1 MTLRL
6 RAIAARRR
14 AAPPALLVVAALA
27 LASCEPSKT
36 TSTTTTPGGVTD
48 GVAPTV
54 SSVALRSN
62 RDTIDV
68 NSPLNVTVTAT
79 DNRSIGRL
87 DVTIKAGATQ
97 LVRDTTN
104 LATGQA
110 TFAKTITVRMTGI
123 AAGTPV
129 RVISVARDGSLNNSN
144 VDTLLLVTKDSV
156 APTVTLNQPVTAQS
170 YRLADTVK
178 VDVNAADSS
187 GLAKVYYSIFR
198 INSPI
203 DTALVKLDSVVP
215 TAGTSTQRTV
225 FPFVYTGAVLPGD
238 YIVRSRAVD
247 VSGNVTSVPQVRVL
261 LRDPTPPGLVVSL
274 PGRDTTVTAADTNF
288 IITFRATDNI
298 SLVRVKA
305 WGVTYKGNPV
315 LGRVDTLLRYDTT
328 FAPVGGSTGS
338 LRAGL
343 LDTTIQRRMLA
354 VGQGSFDPETV
365 TMFVRATDQSGNDST
380 VKRRIILLGRL
391 FTQDTLKPRIDTIVP
406 GDLAT
411 VTLGSNFTISARLR
425 DNFGL
430 KRFSVVG
437 ISTRGDPALGAVD
450 TTIRYDSV
458 FAPIKSGGVT
468 GFRAGLTD
476 TTITRVMT
484 SVVPAGSPDTL
495 RLIFRVTDNTGR
507 DSVITRRVIL
517 LSGPTVTLG
526 APINGSTTFPGTRIP
541 ISVTATGPSRLIELG
556 YRIANAKWVP
566 PVKRVDVTALSTTS
580 ATIVD
585 TVVVPDTV
593 LSGSFIKV
601 VPFARDVVN
610 PGVTVLGDSANV
622 LVNVPTADV
631 IGPLVYQ
638 TIPPRIETNDSIVV
652 RASDPSGIKTIDFV
666 LLDDSLGTTIQ
677 SGNVTFGAPF
687 PKDTALRAKITIPL
701 ASLGRRY
708 RFYSFSTDGL
718 GNRANSVPTGTTLPD
733 SIRADTLRGVLAF
746 GRTFRNAALPTGT
759 LAGDLIVD
767 RRNNAYISNI
777 ARNQLEFWRLN
788 DSTFRPPIF
797 VGSQPWG
804 MTFNRSGDSIFV
816 ANSGGTN
823 ISVVDTLGKLER
835 RRIKTPANVLY
846 VITQS
851 IDPSSGVTR
860 LTLKGLVQYSDRPQ
874 YIAMSKNKNLY
885 YSTRPTGEATAGT
898 IRRVDPSQPPATT
911 ESQQLSTYAALG
923 PTNQFV
929 LFNVDSL
936 IIWKSLKDSISDNI
950 TIFDRPYGGPTRI
963 DQTVTTGLGTFTLGV
978 TDSNAVSL
986 CTVKLRIAGSDCR
999 AEQIDVASLAL
1010 TDTTFLA
1017 SGGDGRAIAFGEA
1030 NVLTRAGRVMLVI
1043 DTAGSWNNV
1052 VGSAGTSVRDLTNNA
1067 SDVVFGL
1074 AVDSLSQTVLANG
1087 KAAFFSDINA
1097 SALFN
1102 LRLQGSFQT
1111 TLPGNGVAYHP
1122 NAVCSI
1128 GGTTQSRVSFV
1139 MQGDSS
1145 IAIVDCFS
1153 FRRSKLIPVRTALY
1167 GAIRAVLPT
1176 ATELGTDPTLSVK
1189 LYCLTKEGLLVI
1201 PIRTA
1206 DLPP

>member
-1 MTLRL
+1 MN
-6 RAIAARRR
+6 AAGR
-14 AAPPALLVVAALA
+14 AAGSALLALA
-27 LASCEPSKT
+27 VLVLASCEPAKT
-36 TSTTTTPGGVTD
+36 TGSTPTNPGGNTD
-48 GVAPTV
+48 NVAPTV
-54 SSVALRSN
+54 GSVALGAN

-79 DNRSIGRL
+79 DNRSIRRL

-97 LVRDTTN
+97 LARDTTN
-104 LATGQA
+104 LSTGQA
-110 TFAKTITVRMTGI
+110 TYAKTITVRLTGI
-123 AAGTPV
+123 AAGTAV
-129 RVISVARDGSLNNSN
+129 RVISITQDGALNNSLT
-144 VDTLLLVTKDSV
+144 DTLLLVTKDSL
-156 APTVTLNQPVTAQS
+156 APIVTLNQPVTAQS
-170 YRLADTVK
+170 YRLGDTVK

-187 GLAKVYYSIFR
+187 GLAKIYYSILR

-203 DTALVKLDSVVP
+203 DTQLVKTDSAVP
-215 TAGTSTQRTV
+215 AGGTSTQRTV
-225 FPFVYTGAVLPGD
+225 FPFVYGVAVLPGD

-261 LRDPTPPGLVVSL
+261 LRDPTPPGLLVLL
-274 PGRDTTVTAADTNF
+274 PGRDTTVTAGDTNF

-305 WGVTYKGNPV
+305 WGVTYRGNPA

-328 FAPVGGSTGS
+328 FAPSNGSAGS
-338 LRAGL
+338 LRTGL
-343 LDTTIQRRMLA
+343 VDTTIQRRMLA
-354 VGQGSFDPETV
+354 VGQGAFTPETV

-380 VKRRIILLGRL
+380 LTRRVILSGRL
-391 FTQDTLKPRIDTIVP
+391 FTQDSIKPRIDTIVP

-411 VTLGSNFTISARLR
+411 VTLGSNFTVSARLR

-430 KRFSVVG
+430 ARFSVVG
-437 ISTRGDPALGAVD
+437 FSTRGDPALGAVD

-468 GFRAGLTD
+468 GFRAGLID
-476 TTITRVMT
+476 TTITRIMT
-484 SVVPAGSPDTL
+484 ASSPAGSPDTL
-495 RLIFRVTDNTGR
+495 RLVFKVTDNTGR
-507 DSVITRRVIL
+507 DSTIVRRVIL

-526 APINGSTTFPGTRIP
+526 SPINGSTTFPGTRIP
-541 ISVTATGPSRLIELG
+541 ISVTAAGPSRLIELG
-556 YRIANAKWVP
+556 YRITNTKWVP
-566 PVKRVDVTALSTTS
+566 PVKRVDVTALATMST
-580 ATIVD
+580 TIVD

-593 LSGSFIKV
+593 LSGSIVKI

-610 PGVTVLGDSANV
+610 PSVTVLGDSANV
-622 LVNVPTADV
+622 LVNVPAADLT
-631 IGPLVYQ
+631 GPLVYQ
-638 TIPPRIETNDSIVV
+638 TIPPRIETNDSLVV
-652 RASDPSGIKTIDFV
+652 RASDPSGIKTINFF

-677 SGNVTFGAPF
+677 SGLVTFVAPF

-708 RFYSFSTDGL
+708 RFYSFSTDAL
-718 GNRANSVPTGTTLPD
+718 NNRANSVPLASAQPD

-746 GRTFRNAALPTGT
+746 GQTFRNPSLPAGS

-777 ARNQLEFWRLN
+777 ARNQLEFWRLT

-804 MTFNRSGDSIFV
+804 MTFNRAGDSIYV

-846 VITQS
+846 VITQT
-851 IDPSSGVTR
+851 IDASSGVTR
-860 LTLKGLVQYSDRPQ
+860 LTLNSLVQYSDRPQ
-874 YIAMSKNKNLY
+874 YIAMSTNKNLY
-885 YSTRPTGEATAGT
+885 YSTRPTGEAPAGT
-898 IRRVDPSQPPATT
+898 IRRIDPSQPPATT
-911 ESQQLSTYAALG
+911 ESQQISTYAALG
-923 PTNQFV
+923 PTSQYV
-929 LFNVDSL
+929 LFNIDSL
-936 IIWKSLKDSISDNI
+936 IIWKSLVDSISDQI
-950 TIFDRPYGGPTRI
+950 TIFDRPYGGATRL
-963 DQTVTTGLGTFTLGV
+963 DATVVTGLGTFTLGV
-978 TDSNAVSL
+978 TDSNAVRL
-986 CTVKLRIAGSDCR
+986 CTVRLRGLLSDCR
-999 AEQIDVASLAL
+999 AEQIDVASLSL

-1017 SGGDGRAIAFGEA
+1017 AGGDGRTIAFGEA
-1030 NVLTRAGRVMLVI
+1030 NIASRAGRVMLVI
-1043 DTAGSWNNV
+1043 DTAGTWFNI
-1052 VGSAGTSVRDLTNNA
+1052 VGSASTSVRDLTNNA

-1074 AVDSLSQTVLANG
+1074 AVDSLSQSVLANG

-1111 TLPGNGVAYHP
+1111 SLAGNGVAYHP
-1122 NAVCSI
+1122 KAVCSI
-1128 GGTTQSRVSFV
+1128 VGTTQTRVAFV

-1153 FRRSKLIPVRTALY
+1153 FRQSKLIPVRTALY

-1201 PIRTA
+1201 PIRTG